1 MKHIPNILTT
11 IRIFLT
17 GVFVWVF
24 VRAIDQDHSE
34 FWLPVIVY
42 AVAFVTDI
50 LDGFL
55 ARTFNWITP
64 LGKVLDPIADKLMAF
79 AALICILAGK
89 TVRQQNHMIYIVLFI
104 LFLLNQILTL
114 IGGCLMLKKHRVAYA
129 DWYGK
134 TATGFMTAGVI
145 LTLLSFPIP
154 MIEPWNIAVL
164 SVAVALSFIALI
176 HYARTQ
182 LFSEQQPASETE
194 EEKKLF
200 DTFEKLVGT
209 NHDLHDANADEKK

>member
-1 MKHIPNILTT
+1 
-11 IRIFLT
+11 
-17 GVFVWVF
+17 
-24 VRAIDQDHSE
+24 
-34 FWLPVIVY
+34 
-42 AVAFVTDI
+42 
-50 LDGFL
+50 
-55 ARTFNWITP
+55 
-64 LGKVLDPIADKLMAF
+64 
-79 AALICILAGK
+79 
-89 TVRQQNHMIYIVLFI
+89 
-104 LFLLNQILTL
+104 
-114 IGGCLMLKKHRVAYA
+114 
-129 DWYGK
+129 
-134 TATGFMTAGVI
+134 
-145 LTLLSFPIP
+145 